1 MIWRSFQ
8 ASPAKSGTHLEL
20 QLPRYVCISYRE
32 NLSSFIKEDKML
44 IIFLP
49 KNA

>member
-20 QLPRYVCISYRE
+20 QLGMYVSPIGE